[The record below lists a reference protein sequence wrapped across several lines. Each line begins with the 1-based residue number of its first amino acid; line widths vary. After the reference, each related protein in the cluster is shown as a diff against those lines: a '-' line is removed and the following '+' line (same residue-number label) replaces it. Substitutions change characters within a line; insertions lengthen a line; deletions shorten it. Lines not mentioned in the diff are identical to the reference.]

1 MESIAE
7 RMARAGITLPL
18 QRQAQGNY
26 VPFLID
32 GSQLWISG
40 QVSSCAGKGIIG
52 RVGDDVDV
60 PTGIAAAKL
69 SGLNLLAQI
78 HAALDGDFERVR
90 QVVRITGHVQ
100 VADGFVAIPQIMNG
114 CSDVLVEALGDR
126 GRHTRTSV
134 GAYRLPGGHAVEVDA
149 VIRIAA

>member
-7 RMARAGITLPL
+7 RMARAGIVLPE

-32 GSQLWISG
+32 GSHLWISG
-40 QVSSCAGKGIIG
+40 QVSNFAGEGITGTIG
-52 RVGDDVDV
+52 EDLDLAAGQ
-60 PTGIAAAKL
+60 AAARL
-69 SGLNLLAQI
+69 SGLNLLAQMS
-78 HAALDGDFERVR
+78 AALEGDLERVR

-100 VADGFVAIPQIMNG
+100 VAIDFAAVPAVMNG
-114 CSDVLVEALGDR
+114 CSDLLVAVLGER

-149 VIRIAA
+149 VVRIHS

>member
-7 RMARAGITLPL
+7 RMARAGIVLPE
-18 QRQAQGNY
+18 QRRAQGNY

-32 GSQLWISG
+32 GAHLLISG
-40 QVSSCAGKGIIG
+40 QVSNFAGEGITG
-52 RVGDDVDV
+52 TVGQDLDLAA
-60 PTGIAAAKL
+60 GQAAARL
-69 SGLNLLAQI
+69 SGLNLLAQMA
-78 HAALDGDFERVR
+78 AALDGDLERIR

-100 VADGFVAIPQIMNG
+100 VAADFVAVPAVMNG
-114 CSDVLVEALGDR
+114 CSDLLVAALGER

-149 VIRIAA
+149 VVRIA